1 MSKGSRLFGTG
12 TISVLSVLKPVI
24 MCRKKNDNAGDDENG
39 KVKPIFLLSTV
50 AAEYYWS
57 CFEAHKQTLFTAI
70 RSGRKTHQGINRT
83 WNGPTLDG
91 ELSTASAF
99 SLWPVI
105 MVHRWFHFTL
115 LCLSFSFSSSSFVIL
130 KLFLVVLGMRQ
141 NKVSLSLSLRSTTM
155 LFGVEVLLVFH

>member
-1 MSKGSRLFGTG
+1 MDVKGRAASWGPAQSQCFSCLSRSACAEMKATAEKSNQFFYCQPQNITG
-12 TISVLSVLKPVI
+12 RVYRTINK
-24 MCRKKNDNAGDDENG
+24 R
-39 KVKPIFLLSTV
+39 FLRR
-50 AAEYYWS
+50 
-57 CFEAHKQTLFTAI
+57 F

-115 LCLSFSFSSSSFVIL
+115 LCLSFSSSSFVIL
-130 KLFLVVLGMRQ
+130 KLFLLVLGMRK
-141 NKVSLSLSLRSTTM
+141 NKVSLSLSLCSTTTFM
-155 LFGVEVLLVFH
+155 LFCVEVLLVFH